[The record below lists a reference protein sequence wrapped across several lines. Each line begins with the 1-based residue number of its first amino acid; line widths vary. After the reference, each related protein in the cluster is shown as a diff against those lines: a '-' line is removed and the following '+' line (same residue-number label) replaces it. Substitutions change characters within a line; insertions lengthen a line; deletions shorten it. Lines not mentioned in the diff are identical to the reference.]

1 MPVAQYDLIFRMY
14 VLGQTLQEV
23 ANHAELSYSWAK
35 ATHKRA
41 IEALQKM
48 IDKKEEAHAFQ
59 TENMG
64 LTDK

>member
-1 MPVAQYDLIFRMY
+1 MY

-35 ATHKRA
+35 TTHKRA

-48 IDKKEEAHAFQ
+48 IDEKEEAHAFQ